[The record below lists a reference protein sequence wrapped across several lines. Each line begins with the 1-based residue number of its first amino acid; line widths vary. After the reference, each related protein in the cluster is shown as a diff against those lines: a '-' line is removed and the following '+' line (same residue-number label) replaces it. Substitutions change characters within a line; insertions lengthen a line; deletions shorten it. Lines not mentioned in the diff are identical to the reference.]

1 MKMQIMSYLH
11 FAETV
16 KNQTL
21 NKEKSIMIGCEDIK
35 KGVAIRM
42 DGYIWVC
49 IDFQHIKPGKG
60 NTVMRCKFKN
70 VVDGRVLERT
80 WNVGFKLEDVVIE
93 HRDYQY
99 LYKEG
104 EDFIFM
110 SLETYEQAPIAKD
123 LITGVEYMKEND
135 IVTVVSDTTDGTVL
149 YAEMP
154 IKTNLRI
161 AHSEPGIKGDTAT
174 NTLKPATLETGV
186 EIRVPLF
193 INEGDLITV
202 DTRDG
207 SYVGRVKE

>member
-1 MKMQIMSYLH
+1 MPENQIS
-11 FAETV
+11 
-16 KNQTL
+16 NN
-21 NKEKSIMIGCEDIK
+21 NKTYKQKKMIGSQDIK
-35 KGVAIRM
+35 KGTCIRM

-70 VVDGRVLERT
+70 VVDGRVIERT

-99 LYKEG
+99 LYQEG
-104 EDFIFM
+104 EDYIFM
-110 SLETYEQAPIAKD
+110 NLETYEQAPIAKD
-123 LITGVEYMKEND
+123 LISGVEYMKESD
-135 IVTVVSDTTDGTVL
+135 TVTVVSDTTDGTVL

-154 IKTNLRI
+154 IKTNLKV

-174 NTLKPATLETGV
+174 NTLKPATLETGA

-193 INEGDLITV
+193 INEGDTITV

-207 SYVGRVKE
+207 SYVGRVKA

>member
-1 MKMQIMSYLH
+1 
-11 FAETV
+11 
-16 KNQTL
+16 
-21 NKEKSIMIGCEDIK
+21 
-35 KGVAIRM
+35 
-42 DGYIWVC
+42 
-49 IDFQHIKPGKG
+49 
-60 NTVMRCKFKN
+60 MRCKFKN

-80 WNVGFKLEDVVIE
+80 WNVGFKLADVVIE

-104 EDFIFM
+104 DDYIFM
-110 SLETYEQAPIAKD
+110 SLETYEQAPISKD
-123 LITGVEYMKEND
+123 LITGFEFMKEND
-135 IVTVVSDTTDGTVL
+135 ILTVVSDTTDGTIL

-161 AHSEPGIKGDTAT
+161 THSEPGIKGDTAT
-174 NTLKPATLETGV
+174 NTLKPATLETGI